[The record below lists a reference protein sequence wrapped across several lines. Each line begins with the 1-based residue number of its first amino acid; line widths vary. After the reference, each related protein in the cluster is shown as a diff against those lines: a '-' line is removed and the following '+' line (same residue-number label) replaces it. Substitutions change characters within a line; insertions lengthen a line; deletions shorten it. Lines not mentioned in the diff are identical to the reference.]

1 MELTAHSSTVG
12 GAITKQQNTRRT
24 AMEYS
29 TIISLDVS
37 DKTSKV
43 CIMGRIC
50 VIHRNSLFSKSEFE
64 CKVTL
69 SAQRIWNLF

>member
-1 MELTAHSSTVG
+1 MGGGVG
-12 GAITKQQNTRRT
+12 EEILGSGSYQDPSRQKFRRQLRGCSYHRISQN
-24 AMEYS
+24 
-29 TIISLDVS
+29 V
-37 DKTSKV
+37 K
-43 CIMGRIC
+43 GRIC